1 MGERILAHP
10 YARQRRIGD
19 LIKREIA
26 RLLLEEAQDPR
37 FVMLSV
43 TGVQVSKDYAN
54 AKVFVTL
61 MQNEDKT
68 DILNALNKANGF
80 LRFRLSQNVKLRGTP
95 QLHFHFDDT
104 LERSRRIEEFLA
116 G

>member
-1 MGERILAHP
+1 MAHP

-26 RLLLEEAQDPR
+26 RLLQEEAQDPR
-37 FVMLSV
+37 FTMLSI
-43 TGVQVSKDYAN
+43 TAVQVSKDYGN

-61 MQNEDKT
+61 LDDENKV
-68 DILNALNKANGF
+68 DIIKALNRAAGF

-95 QLHFHFDDT
+95 QLHFYFDER
-104 LERSRRIEEFLA
+104 LERARRIEEFLES
-116 G
+116 